1 MNPGNGIIISLGIAY
16 LQIIKLIKAPED
28 IKHNNAIRR
37 NRVQILFK
45 NDGQIIL
52 AVWKLSFDNF
62 AISSFGGID
71 LLGIRFLNIKLMF
84 GELAEL
90 SVRVV
95 LHDPPFVVE
104 QVAASVMV
112 ALFMIYV
119 ER

>member
-1 MNPGNGIIISLGIAY
+1 
-16 LQIIKLIKAPED
+16 
-28 IKHNNAIRR
+28 
-37 NRVQILFK
+37 
-45 NDGQIIL
+45 
-52 AVWKLSFDNF
+52 
-62 AISSFGGID
+62 
-71 LLGIRFLNIKLMF
+71 MF